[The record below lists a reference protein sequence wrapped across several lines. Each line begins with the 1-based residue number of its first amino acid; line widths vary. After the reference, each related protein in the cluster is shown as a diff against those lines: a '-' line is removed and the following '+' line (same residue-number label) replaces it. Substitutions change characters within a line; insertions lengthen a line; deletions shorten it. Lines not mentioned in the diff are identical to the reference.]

1 MGQKAPRVCT
11 ESVAIR
17 HLETLIKQL
26 PGNATVTVDYDDGKS
41 ASGIVCVRPTVQS
54 FRDRDGKEGLNGVL
68 RLEDA
73 NAPGGEHHIWLDQIQ
88 RVRQRM
94 AYTSRRAA

>member
-11 ESVAIR
+11 ESAAIR
-17 HLETLIKQL
+17 HLEALIKQL
-26 PGNATVTVDYDDGKS
+26 PNNAAVAVDYDDGKT
-41 ASGIVCVRPTVQS
+41 ASGIVCIRPTVQS

-73 NAPGGEHHIWLDQIQ
+73 DAPGGERRIWLDQIQ
-88 RVRQRM
+88 RVRRRM
-94 AYTSRRAA
+94 NSTVRRVA